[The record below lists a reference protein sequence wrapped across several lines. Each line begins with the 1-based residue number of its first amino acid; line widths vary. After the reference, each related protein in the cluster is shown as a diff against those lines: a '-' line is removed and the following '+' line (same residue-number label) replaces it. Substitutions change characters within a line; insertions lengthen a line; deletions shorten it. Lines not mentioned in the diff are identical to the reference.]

1 MFVSSITSAD
11 VYVLCYHRF
20 GDNVSDG
27 TTIKTAKFEQQI
39 NYMRD
44 NGYTIIPMSQ
54 FLDWK
59 LRDGTVPEK
68 SVVITIDDGHITTYT
83 AAYPLIKKYKV
94 PVTLFIYPSAI
105 SNASY
110 AMTWDQL
117 TKMRDSGADIQSHT
131 YWHPNFK
138 TEKKKNTPEE
148 YQKIVT
154 IQLKKSKEKLNEKL
168 SLNITT
174 LAWPFGIYDE
184 FLQQESRKYYSA
196 AFSIEERTVTKQD
209 DNTHLPRYMIT
220 HQSNLADILK

>member
-1 MFVSSITSAD
+1 
-11 VYVLCYHRF
+11 VLCYHRF

-27 TTIKTAKFEQQI
+27 TTIKVAKFEQQI

-44 NGYTIIPMSQ
+44 KGYTIIPMSH

-59 LRDGTVPEK
+59 LRDGTIPEK
-68 SVVITIDDGHITTYT
+68 SVVITIDDGHVTTYA

-110 AMTWDQL
+110 AMTWEQL
-117 TKMRDSGADIQSHT
+117 AKMKDSGADIQSHT

-154 IQLKKSKEKLNEKL
+154 IQLKKAKEKLNEKL

-174 LAWPFGIYDE
+174 LAWPFGIYDD
-184 FLQQESRKYYSA
+184 FLEQESTKYYDA
-196 AFSIEERTVTKQD
+196 AFSIDERPVSRQD
-209 DNTHLPRYMIT
+209 RNTSIPRYMIT
-220 HQSNLADILK
+220 QQSNLANILK

>member
-1 MFVSSITSAD
+1 M
-11 VYVLCYHRF
+11 YVLCYHRF

-27 TTIKTAKFEQQI
+27 TTIKTARFEQQI
-39 NYMRD
+39 KYIQEK
-44 NGYTIIPMSQ
+44 GYTIIPMSQ

-59 LRDGTVPEK
+59 LGNGTVPNK
-68 SVVITIDDGHITTYT
+68 AVVITIDDGHASVY
-83 AAYPLIKKYKV
+83 ANAYPIIKKYKV

-110 AMTWDQL
+110 AMTWEQL
-117 TKMRDSGADIQSHT
+117 VNMKANGADIQSHT

-138 TEKKKNTPEE
+138 TEKKRNTKEE

-154 IQLKKSKEKLNEKL
+154 TQLKKSKEKLNEKL
-168 SLNITT
+168 SLNITA
-174 LAWPFGIYDE
+174 LAWPFGIYDK

-209 DNTHLPRYMIT
+209 DNTHIPRYMIT
-220 HQSNLADILK
+220 HQSNLANILK